1 MDGSYD
7 TANLYFSVVSLG
19 VIGSFVIRFG
29 TTSQL
34 RRFHDL
40 QLECDER
47 SAGKSHSNQY
57 QHANPPMQ

>member
-1 MDGSYD
+1 MGLILI
-7 TANLYFSVVSLG
+7 A
-19 VIGSFVIRFG
+19 VIGFG

-40 QLECDER
+40 QLACDER

-57 QHANPPMQ
+57 E